1 MHVLKKFLE
10 GLIFG
15 TGLAIA
21 FVVVWSISMAFVI
34 PRIME
39 SATTHSTA
47 PKFENPTDAQVAAP
61 DPTVAGSTRDFSLF
75 KHSGER
81 MKIPQGGGVLA
92 MALTTTTPGAKR
104 PSTYQLWLTESAL
117 WQIRTTEDKAQIE
130 RLTRPENATADDLD
144 RLMREKL
151 GSGAHKGT
159 MTVSDTE
166 IQALKS
172 AGSSWRDKSLN
183 GKMSITVEG
192 VVFVLPNPYET

>member
-1 MHVLKKFLE
+1 
-10 GLIFG
+10 
-15 TGLAIA
+15 
-21 FVVVWSISMAFVI
+21 
-34 PRIME
+34 ME
-39 SATTHSTA
+39 SVTTETRV
-47 PKFENPTDAQVAAP
+47 PKFESPTDAQVATP
-61 DPTVAGSTRDFSLF
+61 DPSAAKRNREFSFF
-75 KHSGER
+75 KRSEDR
-81 MKIPQGGGVLA
+81 MQVPKGGGILA
-92 MALTTTTPGAKR
+92 MAPMSTPAGAKR

-151 GSGAHKGT
+151 GPGAHKGT

>member
-1 MHVLKKFLE
+1 VLRRFLD

-21 FVVVWSISMAFVI
+21 FVVVWSISMAYVI
-34 PRIME
+34 PRVME

-61 DPTVAGSTRDFSLF
+61 DPSVAKSTRDFSFF
-75 KHSGER
+75 KHSEER
-81 MKIPQGGGVLA
+81 MKIPQGGGILA
-92 MALTTTTPGAKR
+92 MALTSTAAGAKR

-130 RLTRPENATADDLD
+130 QLPRPENASVRDLE
-144 RLMREKL
+144 RLMREKF
-151 GSGAHKGT
+151 GPGAHKGT

-166 IQALKS
+166 IQGLKS
-172 AGSSWRDKSLN
+172 AGNSWRDESLN
-183 GKMSITVEG
+183 GKMSITVEE
-192 VVFVLPNPYET
+192 VVFVLPNPYEK

>member
-1 MHVLKKFLE
+1 MHVLRKFLE

-34 PRIME
+34 PRVME

-47 PKFENPTDAQVAAP
+47 PEFENPTDAQVAAP
-61 DPTVAGSTRDFSLF
+61 DPSVAGSTRDFSFF

-104 PSTYQLWLTESAL
+104 PSTYQLWLTESVL

-172 AGSSWRDKSLN
+172 TGSSWRDKSLN